1 MAMFKR
7 WGLSERR
14 GDSCIKGQVLPVV
27 LRFLQ
32 ALKFYSVR
40 LQGQRHLDFSF
51 LPPTLFL
58 KEKPSPYMLKSPLHG
73 GGMALC

>member
-1 MAMFKR
+1 M
-7 WGLSERR
+7 
-14 GDSCIKGQVLPVV
+14 I

-32 ALKFYSVR
+32 ALKFYSLR
-40 LQGQRHLDFSF
+40 LWGQRHLDFSF

-58 KEKPSPYMLKSPLHG
+58 KEKTSPHILKSSLCA